1 MRLTKSEYEQL
12 KRPSA
17 GLSMSACTPLRLFG
31 HNEAKRGTRGKFPV
45 KDQQAHRQYENT
57 RLQQSRRKPAI
68 TLTASRNCVL
78 RPSRV

>member
-1 MRLTKSEYEQL
+1 MGLTKSEYEQL

-45 KDQQAHRQYENT
+45 KDQQAHRQY
-57 RLQQSRRKPAI
+57 
-68 TLTASRNCVL
+68 
-78 RPSRV
+78 

>member
-1 MRLTKSEYEQL
+1 LEFYNANHKQEKAAPFSMRLTKSEYEQL

-45 KDQQAHRQYENT
+45 KDQQAHRQY
-57 RLQQSRRKPAI
+57 
-68 TLTASRNCVL
+68 
-78 RPSRV
+78 